1 MHGFIQIII
10 FYSMTFYFFI
20 YIDLRVYGE
29 SFEFVFSIITVPLD
43 DVKIDSMKFGNLGK
57 SPFL

>member
-1 MHGFIQIII
+1 
-10 FYSMTFYFFI
+10 MTFYFFI